1 MLRSQTAF
9 SISQYTH
16 TPETSTVSIRL
27 RINTKNFIKITHI
40 INSVLVSGSQKQEL
54 VGVISLVIPNTCR
67 TWLHLLDTLLINA
80 LAIKAIKKVQPHS
93 QAPTLQNMNAK
104 VVQA

>member
-27 RINTKNFIKITHI
+27 RINTKNFIKITQF
-40 INSVLVSGSQKQEL
+40 STGVWLSETGTSGCDF
-54 VGVISLVIPNTCR
+54 TCYS
-67 TWLHLLDTLLINA
+67 
-80 LAIKAIKKVQPHS
+80 KY
-93 QAPTLQNMNAK
+93 LQNMASPT
-104 VVQA
+104 